1 MNLIF
6 ALTCRPRRTPKPSKR
21 FPAISTPDETHA
33 KLMREIEFETGRI
46 AQHAARS
53 ERFRKTGELA

>member
-1 MNLIF
+1 MNLTA
-6 ALTCRPRRTPKPSKR
+6 ALTVRPRRAPKPSRR
-21 FPAISTPDETHA
+21 FPATSTPDETHA

-53 ERFRKTGELA
+53 ERFRKTGDLT

>member
-1 MNLIF
+1 MNLIC
-6 ALTCRPRRTPKPSKR
+6 ALTIYPRRAPKPCRR
-21 FPAISTPDETHA
+21 FPAISTPDETYT